1 MMNFRKISAASK
13 GKLLLRYFTEDT
25 PEPIHAAAVDAN
37 GRQLDSGGR
46 LTSYYTG
53 RDGRATWRSDMPALV
68 ANAIGI
74 NPRMMP
80 RDAELARLFEGK
92 RADDGEA
99 WSVHK
104 RKHSGFDFVF
114 APHKSVSLAAEFAA
128 TPAESAA
135 YWNAVDRAADR
146 AMRYAAKTLGYA
158 RKGRGGEDG
167 ADAGGV
173 GWVSFRHHTARPT
186 MMVQDGAGGATYLL
200 DAPTAGDPHMHVHNF
215 IMNLVVTPDGRVGS
229 LDTKALTE
237 TKVKE
242 FGAYFQATLAQELR
256 RLGCSVAYD
265 AKEEAVVLTAIPD
278 EINKA
283 FSKGRTQIEEKAKA
297 FAKSQGIDWDRIGA
311 DAKMNILRDAGAEG
325 RLGKMKSDERNLW
338 REQAKA
344 LGWHHETA
352 FDGKTYEPLTD
363 EQRLDRAYKFAARHL
378 AEEFRT
384 AAVITHEKLA
394 LYAARGLIRVGIAGG
409 PDDISAVVTLLEERG
424 IRFRGERVALV
435 TGGMDGQVRVTNT
448 AQLRTEQAVLNLAR
462 GNARDRSEA
471 LSSHTL
477 REAMDRA
484 GVVFTAEQRAAIYAL
499 GLGGRLTMLTG
510 AAGVGKT
517 TLLEPLVAAWQADR
531 RFSPEGREVIGAAL
545 SWRQADAL
553 REAGVNRT
561 YAMEILLRAIEK
573 GDFQASRNTVLV
585 VDEISQI
592 APRQILKL
600 LELQAKTGM
609 TIKMLGDREQAQ
621 AIEGGDAMELIRR
634 ALPKEALPELLTT
647 VRQRSE
653 RGREIASLFREGQA
667 GSALMMK
674 RADGDAMM
682 VGGDRGQ
689 VVAQIAD
696 HYISRRDILFSAGHG
711 RTITVSAPTNDDV
724 AEIGAAIRERLKA
737 RGEIAQNERG
747 YPAIDQTG
755 QTYDLTLAAG
765 DRVRLF
771 RKTWGTVGGEAKQV
785 GNNGNVV
792 TVLAELAD
800 GLRIR
805 TQDGEVA
812 DVKWQKLLDD
822 KTNRLLLGHGHAI
835 TIDSAQGITSDEHIN
850 ALPRG
855 TGGVTGFKAYVAES
869 RARGATWTIISEGA
883 VFEAERRRQALGDN
897 TPITKESLW
906 KRAGEDLSYKPYK
919 ALGIDLLAASQRD
932 RERARDTFAQLNFWI
947 EDAMHQDP
955 ATAIKVADRV
965 RAEAIDASL
974 GRQRRGFES
983 AIKENDELLAGIRQ
997 GQEANRHIRELS
1009 ASTVAERARPR
1020 SPSPGA

>member
-13 GKLLLRYFTEDT
+13 GGLLLRYFTEDT
-25 PEPIHAAAVDAN
+25 PEPIHAPALDAN

-53 RDGRATWRSDMPALV
+53 RDGRATWRADMPALV

-80 RDAELARLFEGK
+80 RDGELARLFEGK
-92 RADDGEA
+92 RADTGEA
-99 WSVHK
+99 WSVHN

-135 YWNAVDRAADR
+135 YWNAIDRAADR
-146 AMRYAAKTLGYA
+146 AMRYAAQTLGYA

-167 ADAGGV
+167 AEAGGV

-186 MMVQDGAGGATYLL
+186 MMVQDGAGGATYLM

-215 IMNLVVTPDGRVGS
+215 FMNLVVTPDGRVGS

-242 FGAYFQATLAQELR
+242 FGAYFQAMLAMELR
-256 RLGCSVAYD
+256 RLGCSVSYD
-265 AKEEAVVLTAIPD
+265 AKEEAVVLNAIPE
-278 EINKA
+278 EISKA
-283 FSKGRTQIEEKAKA
+283 FSKGRTQIEQKAKA

-325 RLGKMKSDERNLW
+325 RLGKMKADERNLW

-352 FDGKTYEPLTD
+352 FDGKTYETLTD

-384 AAVITHEKLA
+384 AAVISHEKLS
-394 LYAARGLIRVGIAGG
+394 LYAARGLIGVGIAGG
-409 PDDISAVVTLLEERG
+409 PDDIRNVVTLLEERG
-424 IRFRGERVALV
+424 IRFRGEHVALV

-448 AQLRTEQAVLNLAR
+448 AQLRIEQTVLNLAR
-462 GNARDRSEA
+462 AKAIDTSEA
-471 LSSHTL
+471 LSSAAL
-477 REAMDRA
+477 RQAMDRA
-484 GVVFTAEQRAAIYAL
+484 GVAFTAEQRGAIYAL

-517 TLLEPLVAAWQADR
+517 TLLEPLVTAWQADR
-531 RFSPEGREVIGAAL
+531 RFSAEGREVIGAAL

-553 REAGVNRT
+553 KETGIKRT
-561 YAMEILLRAIEK
+561 YAMEVLLWAIEK
-573 GDFQASRNTVLV
+573 GEFQANRNAVLV

-634 ALPKEALPELLTT
+634 ALPKAALPELLTT
-647 VRQRSE
+647 VRQRSD
-653 RGREIASLFREGQA
+653 RGREIAALFREGQA
-667 GSALMMK
+667 ASALFMK

-696 HYISRRDILFSAGHG
+696 HYIRRRDILFSSGPG
-711 RTITVSAPTNDDV
+711 KTITVSAPTNDDV
-724 AEIGAAIRERLKA
+724 AEIGAAIRDRLKA
-737 RGEIAQNERG
+737 RGEISQTERV
-747 YPAIDQTG
+747 YQAVDQTG
-755 QTYDLTLAAG
+755 QTYDLALAVG

-792 TVLAELAD
+792 TIVAEVAD

-805 TQDGEVA
+805 TQDGEIA
-812 DVKWQKLLDD
+812 DVKWQKLMDD
-822 KTNRLLLGHGHAI
+822 KTKRLFLGHGHAI

-855 TGGVTGFKAYVAES
+855 TSGLTGFKAYVAES
-869 RARGATWTIISEGA
+869 RARGTTWTIISEGA

-932 RERARDTFAQLNFWI
+932 REKARDTFAQLSHLI
-947 EDAMHQDP
+947 EDAIHQDP

-974 GRQRRGFES
+974 GRQRRGFEA
-983 AIKENDELLAGIRQ
+983 AIKQNEALLAGVRA
-997 GQEANRHIRELS
+997 GQEANRHIREL
-1009 ASTVAERARPR
+1009 AARTGDRAKPG
-1020 SPSPGA
+1020 SPGPSP

>member
-53 RDGRATWRSDMPALV
+53 RDGRATWRPDMPALV

-200 DAPTAGDPHMHVHNF
+200 DAPVAGDPHMHVHNF
-215 IMNLVVTPDGRVGS
+215 FMNLVVTPDGRVGS

-242 FGAYFQATLAQELR
+242 LGAYFQATLAQELR

-325 RLGKMKSDERNLW
+325 RLGKMKADERNLW

-344 LGWHHETA
+344 LGWHHETG
-352 FDGKTYEPLTD
+352 FDGRTYEALTD

-394 LYAARGLIRVGIAGG
+394 LYAARGLIGVDISGG

-424 IRFRGERVALV
+424 IRFRGEHVALV

-448 AQLRTEQAVLNLAR
+448 AQLRIEQAVLNLAR
-462 GNARDRSEA
+462 GNASDRSEA

-484 GVVFTAEQRAAIYAL
+484 GVVFTAEQRAAVYAL

-531 RFSPEGREVIGAAL
+531 RFSPQGREVIGAAL

-553 REAGVNRT
+553 REAGVSRT

-573 GDFQASRNTVLV
+573 GEFQASRNTVLV

-634 ALPKEALPELLTT
+634 ALPKAALPELLTT
-647 VRQRSE
+647 VRQRTE
-653 RGREIASLFREGQA
+653 RGREIAGLFREGQA

-696 HYISRRDILFSAGHG
+696 HYISRRDILFSAGPG

-737 RGEIAQNERG
+737 RGEIAQNEH
-747 YPAIDQTG
+747 P
-755 QTYDLTLAAG
+755 
-765 DRVRLF
+765 
-771 RKTWGTVGGEAKQV
+771 
-785 GNNGNVV
+785 
-792 TVLAELAD
+792 
-800 GLRIR
+800 
-805 TQDGEVA
+805 
-812 DVKWQKLLDD
+812 
-822 KTNRLLLGHGHAI
+822 
-835 TIDSAQGITSDEHIN
+835 
-850 ALPRG
+850 PC
-855 TGGVTGFKAYVAES
+855 
-869 RARGATWTIISEGA
+869 
-883 VFEAERRRQALGDN
+883 
-897 TPITKESLW
+897 
-906 KRAGEDLSYKPYK
+906 
-919 ALGIDLLAASQRD
+919 QR
-932 RERARDTFAQLNFWI
+932 
-947 EDAMHQDP
+947 
-955 ATAIKVADRV
+955 
-965 RAEAIDASL
+965 
-974 GRQRRGFES
+974 
-983 AIKENDELLAGIRQ
+983 
-997 GQEANRHIRELS
+997 
-1009 ASTVAERARPR
+1009 
-1020 SPSPGA
+1020 

>member
-394 LYAARGLIRVGIAGG
+394 LYAARGLIGVGISGG

-932 RERARDTFAQLNFWI
+932 RERARDTFAQLSFWI

-974 GRQRRGFES
+974 GRQRRGFEA
-983 AIKENDELLAGIRQ
+983 AIKENDELLAGIRE

>member
-53 RDGRATWRSDMPALV
+53 RDGRATWRPDMPALV

-200 DAPTAGDPHMHVHNF
+200 DAPVAGDPHMHVHNF
-215 IMNLVVTPDGRVGS
+215 FMNLVVTPDGRVGS

-325 RLGKMKSDERNLW
+325 RLGKMKADERNLW

-344 LGWHHETA
+344 LGWHHETG
-352 FDGKTYEPLTD
+352 FDGRTYEALTD

-394 LYAARGLIRVGIAGG
+394 LYAARGLIGVDISGG

-424 IRFRGERVALV
+424 IRFRGEHVALV

-448 AQLRTEQAVLNLAR
+448 AQLRIEQAVLNLAR
-462 GNARDRSEA
+462 GNASDRSEA

-484 GVVFTAEQRAAIYAL
+484 GVVFTAEQRAAVYAL

-531 RFSPEGREVIGAAL
+531 RFSPQGREVIGAAL

-553 REAGVNRT
+553 REAGVSRT

-573 GDFQASRNTVLV
+573 GEFQASRNTVLV

-634 ALPKEALPELLTT
+634 ALPKAALPELLTT

-696 HYISRRDILFSAGHG
+696 QYISRRDILFSAGPG

-737 RGEIAQNERG
+737 RGEIAQNERV
-747 YPAIDQTG
+747 YQAIDQTG
-755 QTYDLTLAAG
+755 QTYDLALAAG

-792 TVLAELAD
+792 TVLAVLAD

-812 DVKWQKLLDD
+812 DVKWQKLMDD

>member
-25 PEPIHAAAVDAN
+25 PEPIHASPVDEN
-37 GRQLDSGGR
+37 GRNLDSGGR

-53 RDGRATWRSDMPALV
+53 RDGRATWRADMPALV

-92 RADDGEA
+92 RADNGEA

-104 RKHSGFDFVF
+104 RKLSGFDFVF

-128 TPAESAA
+128 TPAESAT

-146 AMRYAAKTLGYA
+146 AMRYAAQSLGYA

-167 ADAGGV
+167 AEAGGV

-186 MMVQDGAGGATYLL
+186 MMLQDGAGGATYLM
-200 DAPTAGDPHMHVHNF
+200 DAPTAGDPHMHIHNF
-215 IMNLVVTPDGRVGS
+215 FMNLVVTPDGRVGS
-229 LDTKALTE
+229 LDTKALTD

-242 FGAYFQATLAQELR
+242 IGAYFQAMLAQELR

-265 AKEEAVVLTAIPD
+265 AKEEAIILTAIPE
-278 EINKA
+278 EISKA
-283 FSKGRTQIEEKAKA
+283 YSKGRSQIEKKAKA

-311 DAKMNILRDAGAEG
+311 DAKMDILRDAGAEG
-325 RLGKMKSDERNLW
+325 RLGKMKTDERRLW

-344 LGWHHETA
+344 LGWQHETA
-352 FDGKTYEPLTD
+352 FDGKVYEVLTD
-363 EQRLDRAYKFAARHL
+363 QQRLDRAYKFAARHL

-384 AAVITHEKLA
+384 AAVITHEKLG
-394 LYAARGLIRVGIAGG
+394 LYAARGLIGVGIAGG
-409 PDDISAVVTLLEERG
+409 PDDIRAVINLLEERG
-424 IRFRGERVALV
+424 IRFRGEHVGLV

-448 AQLRTEQAVLNLAR
+448 AQLRIERSVLDLAR
-462 GNARDRSEA
+462 ANGSDRSEA
-471 LSSHTL
+471 LSSDVI
-477 REAMDRA
+477 RAAMDRA
-484 GVVFTAEQRAAIYAL
+484 GVRFNGEQRAAIYAL

-517 TLLEPLVAAWQADR
+517 TLLEPLVAAWQDDR
-531 RFSPEGREVIGAAL
+531 RFSPEGRDVIGAAL

-553 REAGVNRT
+553 RETGIRQT
-561 YAMEILLRAIEK
+561 YAMEILLRAIETGELK
-573 GDFQASRNTVLV
+573 TSRNTVLV

-621 AIEGGDAMELIRR
+621 SIEGGDAMELIRR
-634 ALPKEALPELLTT
+634 ALPTAALPEVLTT
-647 VRQRSE
+647 VRQRTD
-653 RGREIASLFREGQA
+653 RGREIAGLFREGNA
-667 GSALMMK
+667 GDALMMK
-674 RADGDAMM
+674 RGDGQAMM

-689 VVAQIAD
+689 VVAAIAD
-696 HYISRRDILFSAGHG
+696 LYISRRDILLSGG
-711 RTITVSAPTNDDV
+711 QGKTITVSAPTNDDV

-737 RGEIAQNERG
+737 RGEIA
-747 YPAIDQTG
+747 PAEKVWQAINQTG
-755 QTYDLTLAAG
+755 QTYDLALSVG

-771 RKTWGTVGGEAKQV
+771 RKTWGTVNGEAKQV

-792 TVLAELAD
+792 TIVAELND

-812 DVKWQKLLDD
+812 DVKWQKLMDD
-822 KTNRLLLGHGHAI
+822 KTKRLFLGHGHAI
-835 TIDSAQGITSDEHIN
+835 TIDAAQGITSDEHIN
-850 ALPRG
+850 AMPRG
-855 TGGVTGFKAYVAES
+855 TSSVTGFKAYVAES
-869 RARGATWTIISEGA
+869 RARGATWTVISEGA
-883 VFEAERRRQALGDN
+883 VLEAERRRQALGDN
-897 TPITKESLW
+897 TTITKEDLW
-906 KRAGEDLSYKPYK
+906 KRAGADLSNKPYK
-919 ALGIDLLAASQRD
+919 ALGIDLLAASQQD
-932 RERARDTFAQLNFWI
+932 REKARDTFAALSFII
-947 EDAMHQDP
+947 EDAIHQDP
-955 ATAIKVADRV
+955 ATAVKVSEKV

-974 GRQRRGFES
+974 GRQRRGFEA
-983 AIKENDELLAGIRQ
+983 AIAENDVMVADIRQ
-997 GQEANRHIRELS
+997 RQQANQHLRML
-1009 ASTVAERARPR
+1009 ANAGAADPARPN
-1020 SPSPGA
+1020 SPSLGR

>member
-1 MMNFRKISAASK
+1 MVNFRKISAASK

-53 RDGRATWRSDMPALV
+53 RDGRATWRPDMPALV

-146 AMRYAAKTLGYA
+146 ALRYAAQTLGYA

-186 MMVQDGAGGATYLL
+186 MVAQDGAGGATYLL
-200 DAPTAGDPHMHVHNF
+200 DAPVAGDPHMHVHNF
-215 IMNLVVTPDGRVGS
+215 FMNLVVTPDGRVGS

-237 TKVKE
+237 IKVKE
-242 FGAYFQATLAQELR
+242 LGAYFQATLAQELR

-352 FDGKTYEPLTD
+352 FDGKTYEPLTN

-394 LYAARGLIRVGIAGG
+394 LYAARGLIGVGIAGG
-409 PDDISAVVTLLEERG
+409 PGDISAVVTLIEERG
-424 IRFRGERVALV
+424 IRFRGEHVALV

-448 AQLRTEQAVLNLAR
+448 AQLRTEQAVLDLAR

-471 LSSHTL
+471 LSSDAL
-477 REAMDRA
+477 RGAMDRA
-484 GVVFTAEQRAAIYAL
+484 GVAFTAEQRGAIYAL

-553 REAGVNRT
+553 REAGVTRT

-573 GDFQASRNTVLV
+573 GEFQASRNTVLV

-592 APRQILKL
+592 APRQILRL

-634 ALPKEALPELLTT
+634 ALPKAALPELLTT
-647 VRQRSE
+647 IRQRTE

-696 HYISRRDILFSAGHG
+696 HYISRRDILFSAGPG

-737 RGEIAQNERG
+737 RGEIAQNERV
-747 YPAIDQTG
+747 YQAIDQTG
-755 QTYDLTLAAG
+755 QTYDLALAAG

-792 TVLAELAD
+792 TVLAVLAD

-812 DVKWQKLLDD
+812 DVKWQKLMDD

-850 ALPRG
+850 ALPRD

-897 TPITKESLW
+897 TPITKENLW

-974 GRQRRGFES
+974 GRQRRGFEA
-983 AIKENDELLAGIRQ
+983 AIKENDELLAGIRE

-1009 ASTVAERARPR
+1009 TSTVAERARPR

>member
-13 GKLLLRYFTEDT
+13 GGLLLRYFTEDT

-53 RDGRATWRSDMPALV
+53 RDGRATWRPDMPALV

-92 RADDGEA
+92 RADNGEA
-99 WSVHK
+99 WSVHN

-146 AMRYAAKTLGYA
+146 AMRYAAQTLGYA

-167 ADAGGV
+167 AEAGGV

-186 MMVQDGAGGATYLL
+186 MMVQDGAGGATYLM

-215 IMNLVVTPDGRVGS
+215 FMNLVVTPDGRVGS

-242 FGAYFQATLAQELR
+242 FGAYFQAMLAQELR
-256 RLGCSVAYD
+256 RLGCSVSYD

-283 FSKGRTQIEEKAKA
+283 FSKGRTQIEQKAKA

-311 DAKMNILRDAGAEG
+311 DAKMNILRDAGAKG

-352 FDGKTYEPLTD
+352 FDGKSYEALTN

-384 AAVITHEKLA
+384 AAVITHEKLG
-394 LYAARGLIRVGIAGG
+394 LYAARGLIGVGIAGG
-409 PDDISAVVTLLEERG
+409 PDDIRDVVTLLEERG
-424 IRFRGERVALV
+424 IRFRGEHVALI
-435 TGGMDGQVRVTNT
+435 TGGLDGQVRVTNT
-448 AQLRTEQAVLNLAR
+448 AQLRIEQAVLNLAR
-462 GNARDRSEA
+462 SNAIDRSEA
-471 LSSHTL
+471 LPSGAL
-477 REAMDRA
+477 RQAMDRA
-484 GVVFTAEQRAAIYAL
+484 GVAFTAEQRGAIYAL

-553 REAGVNRT
+553 KEAGIKRT
-561 YAMEILLRAIEK
+561 YAMEVLLWAIEK
-573 GDFQASRNTVLV
+573 GEFRANRNTVLV

-600 LELQAKTGM
+600 LELQTKTGM

-634 ALPKEALPELLTT
+634 ALPKAALPELLTP
-647 VRQRSE
+647 VRQRTD
-653 RGREIASLFREGQA
+653 RGREIAALFREGQA
-667 GSALMMK
+667 ESALMMK

-696 HYISRRDILFSAGHG
+696 HYISRRDILFSAGRG
-711 RTITVSAPTNDDV
+711 KTITVSAPTNDDV

-737 RGEIAQNERG
+737 RGEIAQNEQVFQ
-747 YPAIDQTG
+747 AIDQTG
-755 QTYDLTLAAG
+755 QTYDLALAAG

-771 RKTWGTVGGEAKQV
+771 RKTWGTVAGEAKQV

-792 TVLAELAD
+792 TVVAELAD

-805 TQDGEVA
+805 TQDGEIA
-812 DVKWQKLLDD
+812 DVKWQKLMDD
-822 KTNRLLLGHGHAI
+822 KTKRLFLGHGHAI

-855 TGGVTGFKAYVAES
+855 TSGVTGFKAYVAES

-932 RERARDTFAQLNFWI
+932 REKARDTFAQLNYWI

-974 GRQRRGFES
+974 GRQRRGFEA
-983 AIKENDELLAGIRQ
+983 AIKENDDLLAGIRV
-997 GQEANRHIRELS
+997 GQEASRHIRELS
-1009 ASTVAERARPR
+1009 ANSVAERASPR
-1020 SPSPGA
+1020 SPSPGS

>member
-53 RDGRATWRSDMPALV
+53 RDGRATWRPDMPELV

-99 WSVHK
+99 WSVHN

-186 MMVQDGAGGATYLL
+186 MMVQDGTGGATYLL

-237 TKVKE
+237 IKVKE
-242 FGAYFQATLAQELR
+242 FGAYFQGTLAQELR

-338 REQAKA
+338 REQARA
-344 LGWHHETA
+344 LGWRHETA
-352 FDGKTYEPLTD
+352 FDGKTYEALTD

-394 LYAARGLIRVGIAGG
+394 LYAARGLIGVGIAGG
-409 PDDISAVVTLLEERG
+409 PDDISAVVILLEERG
-424 IRFRGERVALV
+424 IRFRGEHVALV

-471 LSSHTL
+471 LSSQTL
-477 REAMDRA
+477 RGAMDRA

-545 SWRQADAL
+545 AWRQADAL
-553 REAGVNRT
+553 RESGVMRT

-573 GDFQASRNTVLV
+573 GEFQASRNTVLV

-634 ALPKEALPELLTT
+634 ALPKAALPELLTT

-696 HYISRRDILFSAGHG
+696 HYISRRDILFSAGPG

-737 RGEIAQNERG
+737 RGEIAQNESV
-747 YPAIDQTG
+747 YQAIDQTG
-755 QTYDLTLAAG
+755 QTYDLALAAG

-792 TVLAELAD
+792 TVLAVLAD

-812 DVKWQKLLDD
+812 DVKWQKLMDD

-855 TGGVTGFKAYVAES
+855 TGGVTGFKAYVAEG

-883 VFEAERRRQALGDN
+883 VFEAERDAKRSVTTRQSPRRVSGN
-897 TPITKESLW
+897 
-906 KRAGEDLSYKPYK
+906 
-919 ALGIDLLAASQRD
+919 
-932 RERARDTFAQLNFWI
+932 ERAKTCPTSPTKR
-947 EDAMHQDP
+947 
-955 ATAIKVADRV
+955 
-965 RAEAIDASL
+965 
-974 GRQRRGFES
+974 
-983 AIKENDELLAGIRQ
+983 
-997 GQEANRHIRELS
+997 S
-1009 ASTVAERARPR
+1009 ASTFWQPRNAIGRGRAT
-1020 SPSPGA
+1020 PSRN